1 MPILVH
7 LADKNDSKKILKAGI
22 KLGKFSRGIYCM
34 PVTQNFLVSHQWLR
48 ELKRSGVRNIVG
60 VYFRLNSAEKVW
72 AAHYNQVHKEIT
84 IGTAIKH
91 LLQLADPLGYEI
103 IITRKI
109 EVAEI
114 LYIRDLPQ
122 VLGWRYKP
130 HSHETRPCCTCPVCI
145 PAGSIKGKKLRKI
158 LEQEKLKE

>member
-7 LADKNDSKKILKAGI
+7 LADKKDIKKILNGGI
-22 KLGKFSRGIYCM
+22 KQGKFSKGIYCM
-34 PVTQNFLVSHQWLR
+34 PVTQNFIVSHQWLR
-48 ELKRSGVRNIVG
+48 ELKRTGVKNIVD
-60 VYFRLNSAEKVW
+60 VYFRLKSAEKVW
-72 AAHYNQVHKEIT
+72 AAHYNQVHNEIT

-103 IITRKI
+103 IIDRKI
-109 EVAEI
+109 EAEEI

-130 HSHETRPCCTCPVCI
+130 HSHETRPYCTCPFCI
-145 PAGSIKGKKLRKI
+145 PAGSIKSKKLRNS
-158 LEQEKLKE
+158 LDAEKLKE

>member
-1 MPILVH
+1 MPVLVH
-7 LADKNDSKKILKAGI
+7 LADKKNSNKILKTGI
-22 KLGKFSRGIYCM
+22 KLGKIINGIYCM

-48 ELKRSGVRNIVG
+48 ELKRSGVKNIVG

-91 LLQLADPLGYEI
+91 LLQLEDPLGYEI
-103 IITRKI
+103 IILRKI
-109 EVAEI
+109 EASEI
-114 LYIRDLPQ
+114 LYTRDLPQ

-130 HSHETRPCCTCPVCI
+130 HSKETRPYCTCPYCI
-145 PAGSIKGKKLRKI
+145 PVGSIKSKKLKDR
-158 LEQEKLKE
+158 LDAEKLKE